1 MLWRF
6 TGTWPSIGP
15 LALPVKFVSRALI
28 THRVVKEVV
37 LVFFLGIV
45 PSVER
50 RDLGD
55 NLFVFEAMNIDKTFA
70 SDSGPKMKSALASK
84 KPHTTCLAPRPSP
97 FRRFPFVQAL
107 CKRYRI
113 DILNTK
119 MGRQSSSP
127 KYPISPTLTGSGI
140 RPLSVDG
147 RWVMRSVKE
156 LDQLAVSH

>member
-15 LALPVKFVSRALI
+15 FALPVKFVSRALI

-37 LVFFLGIV
+37 LVFFFGIV

-55 NLFVFEAMNIDKTFA
+55 NLFVFEAVNIDKTFA

-84 KPHTTCLAPRPSP
+84 QPHTTCLAPRPSP

-119 MGRQSSSP
+119 MDVSQALQSTQ
-127 KYPISPTLTGSGI
+127 YPQYSRDPVSGPCLSTVVGSCV
-140 RPLSVDG
+140 R
-147 RWVMRSVKE
+147 
-156 LDQLAVSH
+156 